1 MGYQRTYRRRTLH
14 RIEFCETHPHQMLE
28 LRYQNVPRARCA
40 LCRSVVRLRFARF
53 LEAFEQM
60 PIAAERIR
68 KREQTGIWKLGKH
81 AERLRGGRSVA
92 TRTDG
97 TGRSV

>member
-1 MGYQRTYRRRTLH
+1 MGYQRTYRRRTLD

-28 LRYQNVPRARCA
+28 LRHQNVRARCA

-68 KREQTGIWKLGKH
+68 ARELTPIWRSGKH
-81 AERLRGGRSVA
+81 AERLRGSVGI
-92 TRTDG
+92 RTDG
-97 TGRSV
+97 RDVSV